1 MHASILQAGE
11 RVRRAY
17 EKKCTQLRNQDVK
30 GVDPFHVDKTRATLG
45 DLDTQIKVSIHSV
58 EAISKRIET
67 LRNEELEPQLLELVQ
82 GYVSKLISYSIHISL
97 PLKELLKYF

>member
-1 MHASILQAGE
+1 MITQAGE

-17 EKKCTQLRNQDVK
+17 EKKCNQLRNQDVK
-30 GVDPFHVDKTRATLG
+30 GDDPISVDKTRASIR

-67 LRNEELEPQLLELVQ
+67 LRDEELEPQLLELVQ
-82 GYVSKLISYSIHISL
+82 GYVLR
-97 PLKELLKYF
+97 ELLLR